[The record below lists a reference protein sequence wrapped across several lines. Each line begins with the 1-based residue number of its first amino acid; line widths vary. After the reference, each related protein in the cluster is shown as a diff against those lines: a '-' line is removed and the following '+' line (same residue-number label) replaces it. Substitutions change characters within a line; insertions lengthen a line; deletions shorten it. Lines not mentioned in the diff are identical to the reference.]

1 MARIVLPIAGAVVG
15 YFIGGPLGAQI
26 GFALGSVAGTIVD
39 PVRVQGPRLEDLKV
53 QGSSYGAPIP
63 ILYGTMR
70 VAGQMI
76 WTTDLQ
82 ETQHEEGGKGGPQ
95 ATTYSYSVSCAIG
108 ICEGPIAGIR
118 RIWGDNKLVF
128 DASDPSV
135 GIRAGLNFIERIY
148 DHISVQMG
156 KPGLANA
163 MGVYLGDETQ
173 LPDPTME
180 AYLGAGRVPA
190 HRGMAYVV
198 FANLPLESFG
208 NRIPNFT
215 FEVVSEGA
223 DAPVFTTWNLGYGLL
238 RGWEDGQMLVACAMN
253 SYPLALIDPATGSR
267 TDIGAGYEARSISA
281 VVDDRI
287 WAETYHATYG
297 YGLTLYSLSARRI
310 LTSFDDG
317 YGTGTPVLAGGVV
330 WTHGNYGLCPRDAGN
345 GALFRNDAGNV
356 LYIGNCLAYPGINAV
371 GGITVLPDASIVVW
385 QPYPGMVG
393 RAYLQAGAPVAEW
406 WDWLPAG
413 VNWQDC
419 TYVPETNELW
429 LIRNDNSNLV
439 IADLDAR
446 TYTEQAQ
453 IGAYGYYSYA
463 PGIGLVKTQQSGQ
476 TLYLIDAPNRTIRN
490 SFTMPNNGEYY
501 NAAALGSRLYL
512 ATTDSASVGN
522 LTRASF
528 GILTPGTVSLATV
541 LSDLHAR
548 SGLDPSQLDAA
559 AVSDTVA
566 GYAVTNRMP
575 IRAAIEPLRA
585 AYFLDAVESDG
596 KIRYSRRGAA
606 PVASIPYADLAA
618 HEGGAALPSPLAST
632 RAQEI
637 DLPATVDVGYLNPAT
652 NYEQGNQRA
661 RRVTTSSREAVS
673 ISLPIVLSD
682 DQARQIAEAMLYNAW
697 AGRTSIRFAV
707 GQQYAQLDPGDVVS
721 IDTPDAS
728 LRLLITSTSYAR
740 PGVLTVTAV
749 QEDATVYQQTATGAP
764 APATTDRIPVITGT
778 RLELLDIPILR
789 DSDDDGG
796 FYAAAS
802 GFNADWPGARLY
814 KSSDSTNYSAV
825 TDLLGSVIGT
835 ATSVLASGITTTWDR
850 VNSVTVALLSGTLA
864 GNTELAVLNGAN
876 AALLGNEIIQF
887 QSATQNADGTW
898 TLSTLLRGRRGTE
911 WAAGSHRSGERFV
924 LLSGNLRRVAGEYQ
938 LSRQYKGVTYGKSLS
953 SASDQAFALQSIGL
967 KPFAPVHLRGS
978 RDASSNLTITW
989 VRRTRVQG
997 DWRDYTDV
1005 PIGEASERYEIDI
1018 LSGTTVKRTL
1028 TATSPSVV
1036 YAAADQTT
1044 DFGSAQ
1050 ASISVKIYQ
1059 LSDRVGRGYAAA
1071 ASV

>member
-1 MARIVLPIAGAVVG
+1 MARIVLPIAGAAIG
-15 YFIGGPLGAQI
+15 FYLGGPMGAQV
-26 GFALGSVAGTIVD
+26 GFALGSIAGGIVD
-39 PVRVQGPRLEDLKV
+39 PIKTQGPRLEDLKV
-53 QGSSYGAPIP
+53 QSSSYGAPIP

-70 VAGQMI
+70 MAGQLI
-76 WTTDLQ
+76 WATDLK
-82 ETQHEEGGKGGPQ
+82 EVSKEESAKGGPEV
-95 ATTYSYSVSCAIG
+95 TTYSYYVSCAIG

-118 RIWGDNKLVF
+118 RIWADSKLVY
-128 DASDPSV
+128 DASNPDLGIV
-135 GIRAGLNFIERIY
+135 GIAG
-148 DHISVQMG
+148 ISDR
-156 KPGLANA
+156 LR
-163 MGVYLGDETQ
+163 VYLGDETQ

-180 AYLGAGRVPA
+180 AHLGAGKVPA

-198 FANLPLESFG
+198 FDDLPLESFG

-215 FEVVSEGA
+215 FEVVSASGEATTQPFTKAPYKLAGNHVGA
-223 DAPVFTTWNLGYGLL
+223 WHIADTDRVLYLDEQNAYLMDAYG
-238 RGWEDGQMLVACAMN
+238 N
-253 SYPLALIDPATGSR
+253 SL
-267 TDIGAGYEARSISA
+267 
-281 VVDDRI
+281 DRI
-287 WAETYHATYG
+287 DWPVDNPYFYWFSSADGPYIWLATQNYQG
-297 YGLTLYSLSARRI
+297 YLLDTAAGRI
-310 LTSFDDG
+310 VREINDG
-317 YGTGTPVLAGGVV
+317 YPFDRPVLAGGMLLTGYFDQLILRDRQGGLIRDHDGNPVTTPSGWGLAFPYSRPMMPSATTPESRVLV
-330 WTHGNYGLCPRDAGN
+330 WNSTTYAWGFAFIGFT
-345 GALFRNDAGNV
+345 ALFVTQADWIP
-356 LYIGNCLAYPGINAV
+356 LMQSPQSLAYVQHLNQYW
-371 GGITVLPDASIVVW
+371 IVEN
-385 QPYPGMVG
+385 GSS
-393 RAYLQAGAPVAEW
+393 
-406 WDWLPAG
+406 D
-413 VNWQDC
+413 
-419 TYVPETNELW
+419 
-429 LIRNDNSNLV
+429 ILV
-439 IADLDAR
+439 IDVDSQSTQRIPASHWPS
-446 TYTEQAQ
+446 T
-453 IGAYGYYSYA
+453 IAYVDYS
-463 PGIGLVKTQQSGQ
+463 PVTQQVYG
-476 TLYLIDAPNRTIRN
+476 D
-490 SFTMPNNGEYY
+490 
-501 NAAALGSRLYL
+501 ALGSVHIIDPADQTVLRTIISPADLSLIGPYSSDGRSVFGGNK
-512 ATTDSASVGN
+512 ASSDNAGVIRTTMGAIV
-522 LTRASF
+522 
-528 GILTPGTVSLATV
+528 PGTVTLADV

-559 AVSDTVA
+559 AVSDSVA

-596 KIRYSRRGAA
+596 KVRYSRRGAA
-606 PVASIPYADLAA
+606 PVASIPYQDLAA
-618 HEGGAALPSPLAST
+618 HEGGAALPAPLSST

-673 ISLPIVLSD
+673 VSLPIVLSD
-682 DQARQIAEAMLYNAW
+682 DQARQIADAMLYTAW
-697 AGRTSIRFAV
+697 AGRTQVRFAV
-707 GQQYAQLDPGDVVS
+707 SQQYAQIDPGDVVS
-721 IDTPDAS
+721 VDTPDGP

-740 PGVLTVTAV
+740 PGVLSVTAV
-749 QEDATVYQQTATGAP
+749 ADDPAIYQQTATGAP

-778 RLELLDIPILR
+778 RLALLDIPILR
-789 DSDDDGG
+789 DSDDDAG

-802 GFNADWPGARLY
+802 GYNAAWPGARLY

-825 TDLLGSVIGT
+825 TDLAASIIGS
-835 ATSVLASGITTTWDR
+835 ATSVLASGVTTTWDTA
-850 VNSVTVALLSGTLA
+850 NSVTVAILTGTLA
-864 GNTELAVLNGAN
+864 GDTDLAVLNGAN
-876 AALLGNEIIQF
+876 AALLGDEIIQF

-898 TLSTLLRGRRGTE
+898 TLSRLLRGRRGTE